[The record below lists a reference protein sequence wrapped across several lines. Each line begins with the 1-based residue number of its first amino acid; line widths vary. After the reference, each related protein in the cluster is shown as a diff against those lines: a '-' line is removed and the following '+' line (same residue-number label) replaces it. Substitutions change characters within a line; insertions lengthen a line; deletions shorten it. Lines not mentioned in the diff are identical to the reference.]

1 MITGS
6 LSPNVSIAEEKED
19 ILRIVSDQIS
29 RKIISS
35 IQIMGKSASQ
45 ISVEQNI
52 ELSKVYRRLRRMQ
65 RCSML
70 ETSFQ
75 VTPDGKKSYYYKSK
89 IEGMNVRYHQDMFVV
104 EFTFNS
110 IS

>member
-1 MITGS
+1 MIPGS
-6 LSPNVSIAEEKED
+6 LFPNVSIAEEKED
-19 ILRIVSDQIS
+19 ILRIISDQIS

-35 IQIMGKSASQ
+35 IQIIEKSASQ

-65 RCSML
+65 RCGML
-70 ETSFQ
+70 KISFQ
-75 VTPDGKKSYYYKSK
+75 VTGDGKKSYYYKSK
-89 IEGMNVRYHQDMFVV
+89 IEGMDIRYHQDMFAV

-110 IS
+110 IQ